1 MTKFLKCS
9 PVVLIVCMYLVTAV
23 ILSCNTVVPSDS
35 GITEGERVD
44 STEEQLVKLAGK
56 KPLRL
61 LSDRPPNF
69 ETPLKYFLLDLTP
82 NNVFFVRWHLSGL
95 PSAVNEDTFR
105 LRIGGNVSKRLA
117 LSMHDLKTKFKPY
130 STIAVCACSGNARS
144 CLSQEYRARSG

>member
-1 MTKFLKCS
+1 MTKLLKCS
-9 PVVLIVCMYLVTAV
+9 KAILIVCMYLVTA
-23 ILSCNTVVPSDS
+23 ISLSCNTAPASDS
-35 GITEGERVD
+35 GVTEGEKVD
-44 STEEQLVKLAGK
+44 STEGQLVKLAGK

-144 CLSQEYRARSG
+144 